1 MITPRWNACD
11 NSSNVAISPYKVH
24 FWEIK
29 IHVCKHKRHIEGIL
43 NYNVKLHF
51 DKKMMQ
57 PWTCRKFV
65 FWQQI
70 DFIPKKKDTPVQK
83 IIYSTSLM
91 QEGVFSL
98 VYARVLMFLKT
109 TSWIILE
116 LKRLQNYTNYWV
128 MYGNVFNNQLVGH
141 SNLGIGRTY
150 FWRLSPKYM
159 LWFSE
164 CFNHYTCSCK

>member
-1 MITPRWNACD
+1 MQTSIPVITPRWNACD
-11 NSSNVAISPYKVH
+11 NSSNVAISPYRVH

-29 IHVCKHKRHIEGIL
+29 IHVCKHKRHIERIL
-43 NYNVKLHF
+43 NYKVKLHF

-70 DFIPKKKDTPVQK
+70 DFIPKKKHTPVQK

-109 TSWIILE
+109 TSSRDYKTIITIE
-116 LKRLQNYTNYWV
+116 WCTA
-128 MYGNVFNNQLVGH
+128 M
-141 SNLGIGRTY
+141 
-150 FWRLSPKYM
+150 
-159 LWFSE
+159 
-164 CFNHYTCSCK
+164 CSLISQWDIQT